1 MLKMHDTDELVINT
15 GPLIALT
22 AALEDLKI
30 LKMYTRVWVPYA
42 VQQEIL
48 HGGAQGFAVAEF
60 QAATWLHVLDTPLKI
75 TPLLANLLDPGE
87 AAVIQLAQNR
97 AIQTVCI
104 DEAAGRR
111 VARLSGLR
119 VTGSVGILLRALRE
133 GYTFSMQYVIERMQ
147 ERGVWLSEQVAT
159 FALSEERRVRRED

>member
-1 MLKMHDTDELVINT
+1 MSKMPDTDELVINT

-22 AALEDLKI
+22 AALGDLQILKI
-30 LKMYTRVWVPYA
+30 YPHVWVPYT

-48 HGGAQGFAVAEF
+48 RGGAQGFAVAEF
-60 QAATWLHVLDTPLKI
+60 QAATWLHVIDAPLDV

-87 AAVIQLAQNR
+87 AAVIQLAQDR

-111 VARLSGLR
+111 VARLSGLH
-119 VTGSVGILLRALRE
+119 VTGSIGILLRALLE
-133 GYTFSMQYVIERMQ
+133 GYTFSMQHVIERMQ
-147 ERGVWLSEQVAT
+147 KQGVWLSERVVT
-159 FALSEERRVRRED
+159 FALSEERRMRHED

>member
-1 MLKMHDTDELVINT
+1 MHNTDELVINT

-22 AALEDLKI
+22 AALGDLQILKI
-30 LKMYTRVWVPYA
+30 YPHVWVPYT

-48 HGGAQGFAVAEF
+48 RGGAHGFAVPEF

-87 AAVIQLAQNR
+87 AAVIQLAQNQ
-97 AIQTVCI
+97 AIQTICI

-111 VARLSGLR
+111 VARLSGLY
-119 VTGSVGILLRALRE
+119 VTGSVGVLLRALRE
-133 GYTFSMQYVIERMQ
+133 GYTFSMQHVIERMQ
-147 ERGVWLSEQVAT
+147 KQGVWLSERVVA
-159 FALSEERRVRRED
+159 FALSEERRIRLED